1 MKFAELSESGI
12 FFRVHGPDFGKKVRV
27 PYRLRLLFLPLS
39 FILLTGHSCTVG
51 PDYEKPLI
59 KMPDGWTYAVSKD
72 LQSPQSGSQLWWRKF
87 QDPTLNRLIT
97 RARAGNPN
105 IKIAYSRIRQAWY
118 QRGVLAAAFY
128 PHLDATGR
136 DEYGMG
142 SFDRS
147 GINFDPFESHGQL
160 AQIDAGWELD
170 IFGKIKRQTEAAEAE
185 WQARTEGLR
194 DAQVFITAEVALNYI
209 ALRTLEQRL
218 GIARQS
224 SKTFG
229 EIYQMI
235 KGRAEEGLAAEV
247 DVAESEARLRSSE
260 AEIPQLEKEI
270 AVIKNQ
276 LAALTVSSPRDL
288 RTAIGTGPIPKPP
301 GSITTGYPAELLRS
315 RPDVRRA
322 ERKIANQTALVG
334 VATADLYPQLS
345 LSGAITYEYL
355 SRGNV
360 TELLRRVLGLGATLR
375 QRIYHGCADHYRIKE
390 QKAILEEVITE
401 YEKTI
406 ITAVTETED
415 ALAGLHFEKKRL
427 LKLEAASKA
436 HQKTAGLML
445 EAYKIDL
452 VDLRRLLNAN
462 QDAFATR
469 DEEAA
474 TRGRNAAHAVRLF
487 KALGGGELPAPEFPK
502 GHKSSWQLFP

>member
-1 MKFAELSESGI
+1 MGLI
-12 FFRVHGPDFGKKVRV
+12 FGFV
-27 PYRLRLLFLPLS
+27 P
-39 FILLTGHSCTVG
+39 SCTVG
-51 PDYEKPLI
+51 PDYEEPVVT
-59 KMPDGWTYAVSKD
+59 MPDGWTYSAGKD
-72 LQSPQSGSQLWWRKF
+72 LQASQTGSQIWWRKF
-87 QDPTLNRLIT
+87 QDPTLNRLIA
-97 RARAGNPN
+97 RARVGNPN
-105 IKIAYSRIRQAWY
+105 IRIAHSRIKQAWY

-128 PHLDATGR
+128 PRVGATGR

-170 IFGKIKRQTEAAEAE
+170 VFGQIKRQTEAAEAE

-194 DAQVFITAEVALNYI
+194 DAQVFITAEVVLNYI
-209 ALRTLEQRL
+209 ALRALEDRL
-218 GIARQS
+218 GTAREATDAFNQ
-224 SKTFG
+224 
-229 EIYQMI
+229 IYTLI
-235 KGRAEEGLAAEV
+235 KGRVEEGVSAEV
-247 DVAESEARLRSSE
+247 DLAESEARWRSSE

-276 LAALTVSSPRDL
+276 LAALTVISPRDL
-288 RTAIGTGPIPKPP
+288 RTVIGKGAIPNPP
-301 GSITTGYPAELLRS
+301 NSIAVGYPAGLLRS

-334 VATADLYPQLS
+334 VATADLYPRLS

-355 SRGNV
+355 SRGNI
-360 TELLRRVLGLGATLR
+360 TELLDRVLGFGATLR
-375 QRIYHGCADHYRIKE
+375 QRIYQGCAIRYRIKE
-390 QKAILEEVITE
+390 QKAILEEVITD

-415 ALAGLHFEKKRL
+415 AMAGLHYEAKRL
-427 LKLEAASKA
+427 SKLGAALTA
-436 HQKTAGLML
+436 HERTAALML
-445 EAYKIDL
+445 EAYKTDL

-462 QDAFATR
+462 QDVFATK
-469 DEEAA
+469 DELAA

-502 GHKSSWQLFP
+502 TKKSSWKLLP

>member
-1 MKFAELSESGI
+1 MSSD
-12 FFRVHGPDFGKKVRV
+12 RQ
-27 PYRLRLLFLPLS
+27 LLLIPLGS
-39 FILLTGHSCTVG
+39 LIMAISSCTVG
-51 PDYEKPLI
+51 PDYQKPRVS
-59 KMPDGWTYAVSKD
+59 MPDGWTYSASKD
-72 LQSPQSGSQLWWRKF
+72 LQSAQTGSQIWWRKF
-87 QDPTLNRLIT
+87 QDPTLNRLIA

-105 IKIAYSRIRQAWY
+105 IKIAHSRIRQAWY

-128 PHLDATGR
+128 PHLSATGR

-194 DAQVFITAEVALNYI
+194 DAQVFITAEVAVNYI
-209 ALRTLEQRL
+209 ALRTLQDRL
-218 GIARQS
+218 ATARES
-224 SKTFG
+224 SETFG
-229 EIYQMI
+229 EIYTMI
-235 KGRAEEGLAAEV
+235 KGRFEEGVTAEV
-247 DVAESEARLRSSE
+247 DLAESEARLRSSE
-260 AEIPQLEKEI
+260 AEIPQLEKEV

-288 RTAIGTGPIPKPP
+288 RTAIGQGPIPKPP
-301 GSITTGYPAELLRS
+301 GSISVGYPAELLRS

-355 SRGNV
+355 RRGNT
-360 TELLRRVLGLGATLR
+360 TEILRRVLGLGATLR
-375 QRIYHGCADHYRIKE
+375 QRIYYGCADRFRIKE
-390 QKAILEEVITE
+390 EKAKLEEVITE

-415 ALAGLHFEKKRL
+415 AMAGLHYEKKRL
-427 LKLEAASKA
+427 AKLAAASAA
-436 HQKTAGLML
+436 HEKTAGLML
-445 EAYKIDL
+445 EAYKTDL

-462 QDAFATR
+462 QDVFATR

-487 KALGGGELPAPEFPK
+487 KALGGGELPSPEFPK
-502 GHKSSWQLFP
+502 GKKSSWKLFP